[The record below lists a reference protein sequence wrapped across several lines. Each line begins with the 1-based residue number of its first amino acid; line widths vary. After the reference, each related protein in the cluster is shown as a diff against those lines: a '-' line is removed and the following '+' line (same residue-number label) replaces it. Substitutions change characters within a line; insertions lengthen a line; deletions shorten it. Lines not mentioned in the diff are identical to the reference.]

1 MLLDTSFNSRSNS
14 FEERGDDVDQPRNT
28 NKDQLHVPNGL
39 MTWSKTNIERGIE
52 CIDFESFDQVRIE
65 GSIGV

>member
-1 MLLDTSFNSRSNS
+1 M
-14 FEERGDDVDQPRNT
+14 DQPRNT
-28 NKDQLHVPNGL
+28 SKDQLHVPNGL
-39 MTWSKTNIERGIE
+39 MTWSKTDIERGIE